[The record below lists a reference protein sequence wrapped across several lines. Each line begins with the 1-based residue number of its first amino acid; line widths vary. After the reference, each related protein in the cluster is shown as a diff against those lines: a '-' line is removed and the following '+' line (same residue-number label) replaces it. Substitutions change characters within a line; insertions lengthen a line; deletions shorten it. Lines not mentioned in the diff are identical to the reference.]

1 MVMYYMSYTG
11 DSAGLCGDP
20 GIPVHGIR
28 LGEEFS
34 VGSIVYF
41 SCEPGYTLKGSPE
54 RSCLANGTWLGT
66 QPECHGEKCVHIAA
80 KDLKFQRWCKVPVV
94 TVLVWRVVGSI

>member
-1 MVMYYMSYTG
+1 MFTVCHSCTYRDCSLMLMLASMIMCSMSCAG

-66 QPECHGEKCVHIAA
+66 QPECHGEKCVNIAV
-80 KDLKFQRWCKVPVV
+80 K
-94 TVLVWRVVGSI
+94 

>member
-1 MVMYYMSYTG
+1 M
-11 DSAGLCGDP
+11 
-20 GIPVHGIR
+20 HGIR

-54 RSCLANGTWLGT
+54 RSCLANGTWFGT

-80 KDLKFQRWCKVPVV
+80 ILVDLKSHIRCRVPLVAAFGVEGCGV
-94 TVLVWRVVGSI
+94 TGKEGTSSNK